1 MSSVDDARK
10 LIASR
15 RVVPQVVCSSKLL
28 ISTSSAPTRRI
39 AEALSG
45 KIPTRFWTSALVGN
59 RCRRSGFAWPVRGSV
74 RDHETHTCR
83 AAVDKGLRNLRW
95 VRGMQL
101 GYRLRDP
108 RFATERFDEITAYNA
123 LAIRQAGA
131 RKGAAETAVCAYRW
145 LFRRVRLAGHLTV
158 IPATDLTVSRRSV
171 SRRRRI
177 GWTCRQ
183 SRAGSAAPL
192 AARRSIRNLWT
203 GEDDR
208 PPRRGGPRTT
218 A

>member
-28 ISTSSAPTRRI
+28 ISTSSAPTRWI
-39 AEALSG
+39 TEALSG
-45 KIPTRFWTSALVGN
+45 KIPTRFWTSARVGN
-59 RCRRSGFAWPVRGSV
+59 RCRRSGFAWLVRGSV
-74 RDHETHTCR
+74 GDHETPTCR

-95 VRGMQL
+95 VRSMQL

-131 RKGAAETAVCAYRW
+131 RKG
-145 LFRRVRLAGHLTV
+145 G
-158 IPATDLTVSRRSV
+158 SRDRSV
-171 SRRRRI
+171 RVPMAILASSSGWSPSRHPGDRPDGFASLSIASPSHRVDVSSKP
-177 GWTCRQ
+177 
-183 SRAGSAAPL
+183 SRLRSAARSETLDQEPL
-192 AARRSIRNLWT
+192 
-203 GEDDR
+203 D
-208 PPRRGGPRTT
+208 RGGRPTT
-218 A
+218 SSG